1 MPQIG
6 LAYMPFLPIQVLN
19 FEQISILQVCL
30 FTARYFYVELQSRI
44 NNDKLSN
51 ESGKLASDDF
61 LFQLEADGFGR
72 GKYKLRPGWKL
83 HLYISQL
90 PCKCP

>member
-1 MPQIG
+1 MD
-6 LAYMPFLPIQVLN
+6 PIYLFKLLTLN
-19 FEQISILQVCL
+19 ISIFQVCL
-30 FTARYFYVELQSRI
+30 FAARYFYVELQSHI
-44 NNDKLSN
+44 NNKKLSN
-51 ESGKLASDDF
+51 ESSKIASDDF
-61 LFQLEADGFGR
+61 LFQLEADGFGQ